1 MFHGGTITVQRR
13 ADMDDVDELI
23 YGYVVFC
30 LPIFETFA
38 GMRFVC
44 VTVSVCRFISCR
56 ESVSHEPVC

>member
-38 GMRFVC
+38 GMRFRMCDCFCMQVHIL
-44 VTVSVCRFISCR
+44 S
-56 ESVSHEPVC
+56 